1 VADEW
6 KQLDFLR
13 KQEEQKLENLDV
25 RAFGGRE
32 HLPYANSKAVV
43 IFPPPLAAP
52 PPLPKYNG
60 TTSGVLITNE
70 GQTVPLQSGDA
81 DPAHDNYPAA
91 AHAEGKAAMWI
102 RQNGSS
108 GGVVYHNNPKGT
120 CQLCRTNLP
129 TLLPKDSVLTV
140 VPPAD
145 AAPPDKTWIGKINS
159 FFGNSSM
166 PKPPEQ
172 EDDDNLQLWP

>member
-6 KQLDFLR
+6 KQLDFWR
-13 KQEEQKLENLDV
+13 KQQEQKLENLDA

-32 HLPYANSKAVV
+32 HLPNAKSKAVV

-70 GQTVPLQSGDA
+70 GETVPLQSGPK
-81 DPAHDNYPAA
+81 DPAYKDYPASG
-91 AHAEGKAAMWI
+91 HAEGKAALWI

-108 GGVVYHNNPKGT
+108 GGVVYHNNPSGT
-120 CQLCRTNLP
+120 CAGCNSNLP
-129 TLLPKDSVLTV
+129 TLLPEGTALTV

-145 AAPPDKTWIGKINS
+145 VKKPNNTWIDTVRS
-159 FFGNSSM
+159 YFGNSSVPM
-166 PKPPEQ
+166 SSEGGQ
-172 EDDDNLQLWP
+172 DDNLQLFP